1 MDPEDI
7 KLESVN
13 WQHGMLLTPDHF
25 LRQERYYDSQLL
37 WMLRFGT
44 STFGL
49 IGGGPRLADSERGA
63 VKHDPIVSIT
73 EDDETLGIAVTQCRG
88 LTPGGVVVEIDPSR
102 PVRKNFPKKDLEG
115 VSNATVYVVAYPQEK
130 DAADGPTDEANPQ
143 LQPIRRP
150 AYGISLQTHAD
161 HVAYSLPVIRIQRP
175 ASGVTFQKD
184 AAYIPPCASLIAHSE
199 LAAARQTLIE
209 RAESLFVRYSGLYR
223 AMQEYLG
230 LFRERGIETELD
242 IETMQFVGRMT
253 TALQDALY
261 QMLDPVQPA
270 ENFFSALRRFFH
282 TAAVHMDLSAPV
294 EQYYSQLIE
303 TGETEFVSLLEQQ
316 HKLLEIR
323 RRWGVNDDLRVD
335 VDQALGRLGA
345 LDRLELALEGKYV
358 DFRIS
363 PALEAMNFLFDRGG
377 KALYK
382 LAAKHSRLQG
392 FEDELTIHFA
402 NLRLEGRDRYRLI
415 LTTEDNAVFDEN
427 HRVPAE
433 IRLNEGAGYRR
444 EPIHL
449 ICERTSDKQR
459 NFEFDFEAPDVPTIT
474 DLRVSVPKDQ
484 PIRAA
489 LLFTR
494 HRFYSGG
501 DSSAAPPP
509 PPRLQRETPPE
520 AGPNVT
526 RPRGDRSDRVAP
538 SRFSR
543 VEPPADKPLP
553 PPASDSPAAPW
564 DQAAGG
570 GGGGEPD
577 DKPKP
582 PPRRRRRLE

>member
-25 LRQERYYDSQLL
+25 LRQERYYDSALL
-37 WMLRFGT
+37 WLTRYG
-44 STFGL
+44 SASFGL
-49 IGGGPRLADSERGA
+49 VGGGPRLPESEQGA
-63 VKHDPIVSIT
+63 VKHDPVVSIA
-73 EDDETLGIAVTQCRG
+73 EDEETLGVAVTQCRG
-88 LTPGGVVVEIDPSR
+88 ITPGGVLVDVDPSH
-102 PVRKNFPKKDLEG
+102 PVRKNFSKKDLEG
-115 VSNATVYVVAYPQEK
+115 VSEATVYLIAYPQEK
-130 DAADGPTDEANPQ
+130 DAADGPADEANPQ
-143 LQPIRRP
+143 MQPIRRP
-150 AYGISLQTHAD
+150 AYGIALEARAD
-161 HVAYSLPVIRIQRP
+161 DLNYALPLVRIGRP
-175 ASGVTFQKD
+175 ASGVAFEKSAT
-184 AAYIPPCASLIAHSE
+184 YIPPCATLTAHSE
-199 LAAARQTLIE
+199 LAAGWRTLVE
-209 RAESLFVRYSGLYR
+209 RAETLFRRYSALYR

-242 IETMQFVGRMT
+242 IETMHFVGRMT
-253 TALQDALY
+253 AGLQDALY
-261 QMLDPVQPA
+261 SMLDPAQPA
-270 ENFFSALRRFFH
+270 EHLFAALRKFFH
-282 TAAVHMDLSAPV
+282 TAAVYMDLSAPV

-303 TGETEFVSLLEQQ
+303 TGETELVSLLEQQ
-316 HKLLEIR
+316 KKLLEIR
-323 RRWGVNDDLRVD
+323 RRWSVNDDLRTELD
-335 VDQALGRLGA
+335 EALARLGA

-382 LAAKHSRLQG
+382 IAAKHSRLQG

-427 HRVPAE
+427 HRVPVE

-449 ICERTSDKQR
+449 TCERASGRQR

-474 DLRVSVPKDQ
+474 DLKVSVPKDQ

-494 HRFYSGG
+494 HRFYAGG
-501 DSSAAPPP
+501 GQSSAPPP
-509 PPRLQRETPPE
+509 PPPPSRFERESSP
-520 AGPNVT
+520 AVT
-526 RPRGDRSDRVAP
+526 RPRGERSSRVAP

-543 VEPPADKPLP
+543 VEPADAPPTSPPQDAPPPPWEQQGGAADAPPADDP
-553 PPASDSPAAPW
+553 PP
-564 DQAAGG
+564 
-570 GGGGEPD
+570 
-577 DKPKP
+577 K
-582 PPRRRRRLE
+582 PRRRRRLE